1 MNLHEYFCEECSER
15 TYIKELR
22 YGHDLYCA
30 FCGQKELSMSGED
43 MLSLEY
49 GPREAMKQN
58 NKIPMAAAEL
68 SLLKVWKSS
77 GIESVYKYK
86 GRIIEFRKGL
96 SDINSIYDV
105 SSFLLYDLSG
115 VMFANVVDI
124 ANGNHKNFRLEDF
137 AVRLED
143 ILSEQEHLL

>member
-43 MLSLEY
+43 MLLLEY
-49 GPREAMKQN
+49 GPRDVMKQN
-58 NKIPMAAAEL
+58 DKIPMAEAEL
-68 SLLKVWKSS
+68 SLLKMWKSS
-77 GIESVYKYK
+77 GIKSVYKYK
-86 GRIIEFRKGL
+86 GRIREFRKGS
-96 SDINSIYDV
+96 SDNDSIYDI

-115 VMFANVVDI
+115 VMFANVEDI

-143 ILSEQEHLL
+143 ILREQEQIF